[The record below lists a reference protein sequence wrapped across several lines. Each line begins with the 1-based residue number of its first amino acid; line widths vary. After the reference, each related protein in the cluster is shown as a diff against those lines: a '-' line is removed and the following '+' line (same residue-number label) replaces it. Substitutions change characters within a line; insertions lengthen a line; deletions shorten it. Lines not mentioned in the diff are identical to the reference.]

1 MSNMMESEQLA
12 KQLQEVLEDKKGV
25 DIELMDLRGRTTFTD
40 FFLVVTG
47 TSSTHVAALAD
58 EVDRFASQNKVQIL
72 SHEGNR
78 ESKWV
83 LVDLGDVIV
92 HVFLAEAR
100 ELYSLDKLWSQ
111 DTLLLN
117 KRRDEEALDN
127 EMSRLEAIEDEADE
141 DEIKKDEDN

>member
-1 MSNMMESEQLA
+1 MMESEQLA

-25 DIELMDLRGRTTFTD
+25 DIELMDLRERSTFTD

-47 TSSTHVAALAD
+47 TSSTHVSALAE

-72 SHEGNR
+72 GNEGNR

-100 ELYSLDKLWSQ
+100 ELYSLDKLWSK
-111 DTLLLN
+111 DTMLLN
-117 KRRDEEALDN
+117 KRRDEEALA
-127 EMSRLEAIEDEADE
+127 EEISKFEASEVEASEED
-141 DEIKKDEDN
+141 KN